1 MTSSTAPLSPTRRRA
16 ALSVAACAAVLLAGC
31 SSQQPDSDGA
41 AATTTGARAQQWTPG
56 TGTTTDVAPPPAAQ
70 TLPPEAAGVDRT
82 SPDATARA
90 ALTVWFGWNTN
101 TDRGPNDAA
110 ARATPLLS
118 PRLVDAV
125 TSTTSVTG
133 PGAQWNQWATAHAT
147 LTAAVAASPELVP
160 EETATEAYRVF
171 VVTQTARTPD
181 GTEVGTRSTTA
192 NVLLRHTAD
201 GWEVDKISER

>member
-1 MTSSTAPLSPTRRRA
+1 MTSTTAPLSPTRRRA

-31 SSQQPDSDGA
+31 SAQEPTSDGA

-56 TGTTTDVAPPPAAQ
+56 TDTAEVAPPSTAR

-82 SPDATARA
+82 CPDATARA

-133 PGAQWNQWATAHAT
+133 PGAQWNQWAAKHAT
-147 LTAAVAASPELVP
+147 LTAEVAASPELVP

-181 GTEVGTRSTTA
+181 GTEAGTRSTTA